1 MLRKILIPVIVVAGI
16 VAAVFAFVSTA
27 SGEQSDLSKAK
38 SASARFHSMVQTD
51 KAGYTL
57 LTDAAGIA
65 CIDMP
70 GQGAMGIHFANG
82 DLVGDPAI
90 DPSRPEA
97 LVYAPESDGKL
108 QLVALEYVVLKDAWD
123 AGHSSPPSLFGQ
135 EFNFTD
141 APNRFGLPPFYS
153 LHAWIWKTNPAGEF
167 TMWNPDVSCPVT
179 GRAAPSSTD
188 GVRGPR

>member
-1 MLRKILIPVIVVAGI
+1 MRKILIPVLLVAGI
-16 VAAVFAFVSTA
+16 VAALFAFMSTA

-38 SASARFHSMVQTD
+38 SATARFHSMVEAD
-51 KAGYTL
+51 KSGYTL

-70 GQGAMGIHFANG
+70 GQGAMGVHFANG
-82 DLVGDPAI
+82 DLVGDPTI

-97 LVYAPESDGKL
+97 LVYAPQSNGTF
-108 QLVALEYVVLKDAWD
+108 QLVALEYVVLKDAWA
-123 AGHSSPPSLFGQ
+123 AGHNGPPTLFGQ
-135 EFNFTD
+135 QFNFTD

-167 TMWNPDVSCPVT
+167 AMFNPDVACPVT
-179 GRAAPSSTD
+179 GRAAPNSSD
-188 GVRGPR
+188 GMQTPR